1 MLKIVSAPNNILQ
14 TTCSKVG
21 VIDAKIIKILKDM
34 EETLENQKDPPGVGL
49 AANQVGLNLRIFLA
63 LINNQI
69 VPFINPEIL
78 DKSTEL
84 YPPNDGKNHLLEG
97 CLSLHGYYGLVRRS
111 KWIKL
116 KTITVDLKDLENG
129 IPTDPN
135 LFKEHTQKYTNFPT
149 QIIQHEMDHLNGH
162 IFVEHV
168 IKQNQKLYKIKGQ
181 DKKGKT
187 VFEEVELT

>member
-1 MLKIVSAPNNILQ
+1 MFQILSAPNPLLAQ
-14 TTCSKVG
+14 TLKPVQKV
-21 VIDAKIIKILKDM
+21 DERIIKILKDM
-34 EETLENQKDPPGVGL
+34 EQTLENQQDPPGVGL
-49 AANQVGLNLRIFLA
+49 AANQVDLDLRIFLA
-63 LINNQI
+63 LIDNQI

-78 DKSTEL
+78 DKSTRL

-135 LFKEHTQKYTNFPT
+135 LYKEYTQKYTNFPA

-162 IFVEHV
+162 IFVER
-168 IKQNQKLYKIKGQ
+168 ILEQKQKLYKITGK
-181 DKKGKT
+181 DKKDKT